1 MYALQSLIINE
12 KEEKMPDKFQYQRH
26 NAILE
31 RLYDGE
37 TLSIT
42 VLAKEWHSTPK
53 TISRDFKKL
62 RENHPEIIRAE
73 DGKRFTMAQ
82 TRQLSHKSNTAIKM
96 LDSLSADIGGK
107 FYTKAQAA
115 LHKLQQQIDSPF
127 YTRIDV
133 EDISS
138 HLEIIDKLEEAI
150 SNQQMINFTYKP
162 LHKETRTYTEMR
174 PYKIIIF
181 HGFFYLL
188 AEMKSSKHT
197 YYPKF
202 YLKEIKDVEVLEK
215 TFVRNEKILESI
227 ERAQGFWFDPL
238 AEPFDVTLLLDEEVI
253 VYFERKPIKGQYL
266 KKNADGTAELTIS
279 VTNKNEVFTILKQ
292 WLPQI
297 RVVEP
302 YRLQEE
308 FEGMMQKYLQQ

>member
-1 MYALQSLIINE
+1 
-12 KEEKMPDKFQYQRH
+12 MPKLFQYQRH
-26 NAILE
+26 NIILE
-31 RLYDGE
+31 RLENGE
-37 TLSIT
+37 ILSIT
-42 VLAKEWHSTPK
+42 ALAREWETTPK
-53 TISRDFKKL
+53 TVSRDFKKL
-62 RENHPEIIRAE
+62 MEVNRSIIRAA
-73 DGKRFTMAQ
+73 DGKQFTMAQ

-138 HLEIIDKLEEAI
+138 HLEIIDQLEEAI

-162 LHKETRTYTEMR
+162 LHKETKSYTEMR

-202 YLKEIKDVEVLEK
+202 YLKEIKDVEVMEK

-227 ERAQGFWFDPL
+227 EKAQGFWFDPL

-253 VYFERKPIKGQYL
+253 VYFERKPIKRQYL
-266 KKNADGTAELTIS
+266 KKNADCTAELTIS

-292 WLPQI
+292 WLPQVKVI
-297 RVVEP
+297 EP
-302 YRLQEE
+302 YALQEE
-308 FEGMMQKYLQQ
+308 FEGMLQNYLEQ